1 MTEPDTGTPD
11 HVYDLIV
18 TLQRALEDA
27 WRFTHFTG
35 DAKAAGDNE
44 LADFFRELADSDR
57 DIAVRCQALL
67 HSRTPGRA
75 AS

>member
-1 MTEPDTGTPD
+1 MAQPDTGTPN

-27 WRFTHFTG
+27 WRFEHFAD
-35 DAKAAGDNE
+35 DADDAGDDE

-57 DIAVRCQALL
+57 DIAARCQALL
-67 HSRTPGRA
+67 GARTLDRP

>member
-27 WRFTHFTG
+27 WRFIHFAD
-35 DAKAAGDNE
+35 DAEDAGDDE
-44 LADFFRELADSDR
+44 LADLFRELADSDR
-57 DIAVRCQALL
+57 DIAARCQALL
-67 HSRTPGRA
+67 DARRPNQP